1 MCCSR
6 DYDIMWE
13 KIKSDQIFNDTI
25 RDMTLND
32 MILTKLLS
40 TRSTENGFG
49 FDIFMIIKWVILLCG
64 MILSGPHYNTG
75 IHSRC
80 NVVWILSLPSDIY

>member
-6 DYDIMWE
+6 DYDIMRE
-13 KIKSDQIFNDTI
+13 KIKFDRIFNDTI

-40 TRSTENGFG
+40 TRSIENGFG
-49 FDIFMIIKWVILLCG
+49 FDIFMII
-64 MILSGPHYNTG
+64 NG
-75 IHSRC
+75 IFYYA
-80 NVVWILSLPSDIY
+80 V